1 MSQISIEIKKPHKNQ
16 RLILKEAK
24 RFNVLKCGRRFGK
37 STLSI
42 YSATK
47 SLSKGHICAYFAP
60 TYKDAVE
67 WWKDI
72 SSRLY
77 PIIKRKD
84 EALKQITTINGGIL
98 DVWSFDNPNSGRGRK
113 YHNVLID
120 EVEKGK
126 NFEEAWKQSIR
137 PTLTDYK
144 GTAWFYSTP
153 QFGRTYFKEIFN
165 YCEKFDD
172 WRSWKFT
179 TYDNPHID
187 PLEVDSAKN
196 QLDSLTF
203 ACEYLAEDVDLSHRP
218 FAYSFDKGKHIKKVI
233 YQPGN
238 YLYLSFDF
246 NVDPITAVAC
256 QYIDGEIR
264 FIQEFRLENSNI
276 YELCDRINATFPNA
290 AFLVTGDASG
300 QNRSALTIGNIH
312 YYTVIKEK
320 LRLLSQQIKT
330 PSVNPAISDSQVL
343 TNSILQHHKV
353 FFDVDMKY
361 TIEDLMFVEV
371 NEYGD
376 IDKAKD
382 KHRSHLL
389 DAVRY
394 MFQTFFKHLIKQ
406 YEHPSQIPNKIETS
420 KVFSNIT

>member
-1 MSQISIEIKKPHKNQ
+1 MSQISIEIKKPHRNQ
-16 RLILKEAK
+16 RVILNEAK

-47 SLSKGHICAYFAP
+47 SLSEGKICAYFAP
-60 TYKDAVE
+60 TYKDARE

-72 SSRLY
+72 VGRLQ
-77 PIIKRKD
+77 PIIKQKD
-84 EALKQITTINGGIL
+84 EAVKQITTINGGIL

-113 YHNVLID
+113 YHNVFID
-120 EVEKGK
+120 ECEKGL

-144 GTAWFYSTP
+144 GIAWFYSTP
-153 QFGRTYFKEIFN
+153 QFGRTYFKDIFN
-165 YCEKFDD
+165 YEQKYDD
-172 WRSWKFT
+172 WKSWKFT

-187 PLEVDSAKN
+187 PLEVDSAKS
-196 QLDSLTF
+196 QLDTLTF
-203 ACEYLAEDVDLSHRP
+203 ACEYLAEDVDLSYRP
-218 FAYSFDKGKHIKKVI
+218 FAYAFNKDKHIKKLI

-246 NVDPITAVAC
+246 NVDPITCVAS
-256 QYIDGEIR
+256 QFIDNEIR

-276 YELCDRINATFPNA
+276 YELCDRINVAFPNA
-290 AFLVTGDASG
+290 AFLITGDASG
-300 QNRSALTIGNIH
+300 QARSALTIGNIN

-320 LRLLSQQIKT
+320 LRLLVQQIKT
-330 PSVNPAISDSQVL
+330 PTINPAISDSQVL

-353 FFDVDMKY
+353 YFDSDMKY

-371 NEYGD
+371 NENGD
-376 IDKAKD
+376 IDKAKN

-394 MFQTFFKHLIKQ
+394 TFNTFFKHLIKP
-406 YEHPSQIPNKIETS
+406 YENISEVSDASKTS
-420 KVFSNIT
+420 KVF